1 MTPQGSVWLARLWA
15 LLVIFTVVLLVGPA
29 GTYIYT
35 GVSNTDRQT
44 PRPPALA
51 CYKNYTGDG
60 SVNSRRSIAA
70 FAALVHRR
78 LLESLCLPIQS
89 SETLVTCSAMSA
101 RHVSR
106 SETETSHFR
115 S

>member
-44 PRPPALA
+44 PRPPALPPSLVIR
-51 CYKNYTGDG
+51 TTQVMDLQ
-60 SVNSRRSIAA
+60 IAGEA
-70 FAALVHRR
+70 
-78 LLESLCLPIQS
+78 
-89 SETLVTCSAMSA
+89 
-101 RHVSR
+101 
-106 SETETSHFR
+106 
-115 S
+115 